1 MISYD
6 KLFRRLAER
15 GYTSYKIRQ
24 DKVIGQGT
32 LTRLKAGTGGI
43 DAGTLNKL
51 CRLLSCQ
58 PGDLMEYIPDS
69 DPAPDPTITI

>member
-1 MISYD
+1 MMEVVTVISYE
-6 KLFRRLAER
+6 KLFKRLAEN

-24 DKVIGQGT
+24 ERIIGQGT

-58 PGDLMEYIPDS
+58 PGDLIEYIPDT
-69 DPAPDPTITI
+69 PAPE